1 MRRFS
6 ERIGKRNIKVEIQL
20 GWMDEDLQNSLW
32 NILDHHIMKPMKEE
46 NSVVNYSEYKEL
58 IYSIWF
64 SFFKLPLDTIPFDT
78 NNVVFKLRN
87 LYFGWDY
94 LDTYDFIDFIANK
107 NSEFDQEIFIKD
119 CNSILKRELSGYRF
133 VNGLLMPITSEL
145 EINQIEIAI
154 QESDNNNFEGVNIH
168 LKSALEKISDRKNP
182 DYRNSIKESIS
193 AIESICQVLTDEQ
206 GAELG
211 KTLKLLESKM
221 PLHGALKQGFT
232 KLYGYTSDSDGIRH
246 AMMDSDNLD
255 QEDAVYMLV
264 TCSSFIN
271 YLIRKA
277 QKAGL
282 LNKKY
287 CGQ

>member
-20 GWMDEDLQNSLW
+20 DWMDEDLQNSLW
-32 NILDHHIMKPMKEE
+32 NILDLHIMKHIKGE
-46 NSVVNYSEYKEL
+46 NALVSHSKYKEL

-64 SFFKLPLDTIPFDT
+64 SFFKLPLDTIPHDT
-78 NNVVFKLRN
+78 NNVVFQLRN
-87 LYFGWDY
+87 LYFDWDY
-94 LDTYDFIDFIANK
+94 LDTYDFIDFIAHK
-107 NSEFDQEIFIKD
+107 NYEFDKGNFITD
-119 CNSILKRELSGYRF
+119 CNLILKRELSAYRF
-133 VNGLLMPITSEL
+133 VNGLLTPITSEL
-145 EINQIEIAI
+145 EINQIEKAI
-154 QESDNNNFEGVNIH
+154 QESDNNPLKGVNIH

-193 AIESICQVLTDEQ
+193 AIESICQILTAEK

-221 PLHGALKQGFT
+221 PLHGALKKGFT
-232 KLYGYTSDSDGIRH
+232 SLYGYTSNSDGIRH

-255 QEDAVYMLV
+255 QEDAIYMLV

-277 QKAGL
+277 QKTGL
-282 LNKKY
+282 LK
-287 CGQ
+287 